1 MSRGRCPGS
10 QSPFEGVRKKSGPR
24 GRTGQGGLEDLG
36 VSRQERP
43 GDHETHQRTNS
54 VWRHGMAHHRVLDH
68 PVDLSF
74 VYEES
79 KTSQVTLETPHGIL
93 YMEKYMER
101 Y

>member
-1 MSRGRCPGS
+1 M
-10 QSPFEGVRKKSGPR
+10 
-24 GRTGQGGLEDLG
+24 D
-36 VSRQERP
+36 
-43 GDHETHQRTNS
+43 
-54 VWRHGMAHHRVLDH
+54 HHRVLDH